1 MKQVRIFE
9 KYQTIELENAINYY
23 IQDFN
28 ITKIIDIKINM
39 AIDEDLNAV
48 YLATIIYEDD
58 SMN

>member
-1 MKQVRIFE
+1 MKQVRIFK
-9 KYQTIELENAINYY
+9 KYQTTELQNAINYY

-58 SMN
+58 STN

>member
-1 MKQVRIFE
+1 MKQVRIFK
-9 KYQTIELENAINYY
+9 KYQAIELENAINYY

-28 ITKIIDIKINM
+28 IAKIIDIKINM

>member
-1 MKQVRIFE
+1 MKQVRIFK
-9 KYQTIELENAINYY
+9 KYQAIELENAINYY
-23 IQDFN
+23 IEDFN

-58 SMN
+58 N

>member
-1 MKQVRIFE
+1 MKQVRIFK
-9 KYQTIELENAINYY
+9 KYQAIELENAINYY
-23 IQDFN
+23 IEDFN

-58 SMN
+58 RLN

>member
-1 MKQVRIFE
+1 MKQVRIFK
-9 KYQTIELENAINYY
+9 KYQAIELENAINYY

-58 SMN
+58 RLN

>member
-1 MKQVRIFE
+1 MKQVRIFK
-9 KYQTIELENAINYY
+9 KYQAIELENAINYY

-48 YLATIIYEDD
+48 YLATIIYEEDE
-58 SMN
+58 

>member
-1 MKQVRIFE
+1 MKQVRIFK

-28 ITKIIDIKINM
+28 IAKIIDIKINM

>member
-1 MKQVRIFE
+1 MKQVRIFK
-9 KYQTIELENAINYY
+9 KYQAIELENAINYY
-23 IQDFN
+23 IEDFN

>member
-1 MKQVRIFE
+1 MKQVRIFK

-39 AIDEDLNAV
+39 AVDEDLNAV

>member
-1 MKQVRIFE
+1 MKQVRIFK

-28 ITKIIDIKINM
+28 IAKIIDIKINM

-48 YLATIIYEDD
+48 YLATIIYEED

>member
-1 MKQVRIFE
+1 MKQVRIFK